1 MFDAHPKSEID
12 ERFPFFLYV
21 IGEEMIP
28 QGDFHMGGGLAQV
41 SISEFDHPIGKVV
54 TETQEHFFGDH
65 PTNQART
72 RPSKKLTPMT
82 TIWVRFILIL

>member
-28 QGDFHMGGGLAQV
+28 QGDFHIGCGLA
-41 SISEFDHPIGKVV
+41 
-54 TETQEHFFGDH
+54 
-65 PTNQART
+65 
-72 RPSKKLTPMT
+72 
-82 TIWVRFILIL
+82 